1 MAPSIEEAIRKAME
15 EGKFDNLPG
24 KGKPLNLEENPLEDP
39 EWRAAFRALRN
50 GGFSLPWIEDLREIQ
65 ESWEAARRALA
76 NTWAWRQKELA
87 ETGQTSLID
96 KEWGRAAAS
105 FREKVQELNKKIRKY
120 NLGVPADI
128 FQKTPINAER
138 EIERITKTNQ

>member
-1 MAPSIEEAIRKAME
+1 MAPSIEDAIQKAME

-65 ESWEAARRALA
+65 ESWEVAHRSLA
-76 NTWAWRQKELA
+76 NTWVWRQNALA
-87 ETGQTSLID
+87 QGEEVSLVE
-96 KEWGRAAAS
+96 KEWGRAATA
-105 FREKVQELNKKIRKY
+105 FQEKVQELNKKIRKY
-120 NLGVPADI
+120 NLGGPADV
-128 FQKTPINAER
+128 FQKTTINAER

>member
-1 MAPSIEEAIRKAME
+1 MAPSIEDAIQKAME

-65 ESWEAARRALA
+65 ESWEAARRSLA
-76 NTWAWRQKELA
+76 NTWAWRQNALA
-87 ETGQTSLID
+87 QGEKVPLVE
-96 KEWGRAAAS
+96 KEWGRAAAA
-105 FREKVQELNKKIRKY
+105 FREKVQELNKNIRKY
-120 NLGVPADI
+120 NLGVPADV
-128 FQKTPINAER
+128 FQKTTINAER